1 MSGTNMR
8 LGSSYSPLP
17 ASVGMK
23 TILKSTGMKNA
34 KRGLDLYLVLS
45 IVVSALW
52 LAQSVTSLV
61 IAKKQKPSAP
71 VQLEGALKDKKVVGA
86 TSASDDTAILWTVDG
101 EAFRVDELKSKNSVL
116 PWIGSVV
123 SGLSLA
129 YSLVALIVLQKKAAE
144 LN

>member
-1 MSGTNMR
+1 MSGTNIQR
-8 LGSSYSPLP
+8 GSP
-17 ASVGMK
+17 APAIVDIK
-23 TILKSTGMKNA
+23 TIMQSEGMKNA

-52 LAQSVTSLV
+52 LAQSVTTLV
-61 IAKKQKPSAP
+61 IAKNQKPSTP
-71 VQLEGALKDKKVVGA
+71 VQLEGELKGKKVVGA
-86 TSASDDTAILWTVDG
+86 SSGSDETAILWTLDG

-129 YSLVALIVLQKKAAE
+129 YSLIALIVLQKRAAE
-144 LN
+144 IN